1 MNQSVAGDC
10 WLSHIPHSGTAAST
24 VGLASR
30 SRPNACSCI
39 GLDVLVMAPAAN
51 ADDDDARCD
60 DDDDDD
66 DHVMTAELSTAA
78 CAHTHH
84 TVTGRTANNS
94 TPVFI
99 DISSTLL

>member
-1 MNQSVAGDC
+1 
-10 WLSHIPHSGTAAST
+10 
-24 VGLASR
+24 
-30 SRPNACSCI
+30 
-39 GLDVLVMAPAAN
+39 MAPAAN